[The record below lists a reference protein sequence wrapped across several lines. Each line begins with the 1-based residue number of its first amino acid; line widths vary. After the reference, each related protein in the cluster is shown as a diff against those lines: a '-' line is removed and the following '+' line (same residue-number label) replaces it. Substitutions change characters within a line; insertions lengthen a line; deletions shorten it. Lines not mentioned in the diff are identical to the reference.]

1 MNPQQSKPVRL
12 HRVTVTMCLI
22 ALTFTTGMVDAATW
36 ASLENVFTANMT
48 GNVLL
53 IGLGAVGAGDAH
65 WLPPLVSV
73 VSFIIGAMAPGW
85 LQRRAPEGWNVRTTA
100 QFTFVGVVVLA
111 IGLSVALFDLPLH
124 GPTAWLLTVVL
135 AMMMGVQASEALRL
149 SVSHVITVAVSS
161 SVVALGTGLSLAVL
175 PAPEGR
181 KMPTTVR
188 SFLAILALGGGA
200 AFGGLIMSHSF
211 SMTLISAG
219 AIILLVAFVGHF
231 RVAYSGAEP

>member
-1 MNPQQSKPVRL
+1 MNTQHPVRL

-53 IGLGAVGAGDAH
+53 IGLGAVGAGSAH
-65 WLPPLVSV
+65 WMPPLISV
-73 VSFIIGAMAPGW
+73 VSFTIGAMAPGW
-85 LQRRAPEGWNVRTTA
+85 IQRRAPKGWNILTTV
-100 QFTFVGVVVLA
+100 QFTFVGIVVLA
-111 IGLSVALFDLPLH
+111 IGLSVAIFDLPLH
-124 GPTAWLLTVVL
+124 GPNAWVLTILL
-135 AMMMGVQASEALRL
+135 AMTMGVQASEALRL

-175 PAPEGR
+175 PAPDGR
-181 KMPTTVR
+181 RMPTTIK
-188 SFLAILALGGGA
+188 SLLAILALAGGA
-200 AFGGLIMSHSF
+200 AFGGVILSHSF

-219 AIILLVAFVGHF
+219 AIILVVAFVGHF
-231 RVAYSGAEP
+231 RVVYAGAEP